1 MFSVLLV
8 RVEGPRDLC
17 ASLISTLMLAGNPSC
32 FDQMYTLFKL
42 YIKSD
47 VMPLVEKKLLEFGGK
62 KCVLRKEIEHRHL
75 DLGFRAA
82 QEKSPFFFKKKKNP
96 SSLYEA

>member
-1 MFSVLLV
+1 
-8 RVEGPRDLC
+8 
-17 ASLISTLMLAGNPSC
+17 MLAGNPSC

-82 QEKSPFFFKKKKNP
+82 QEKSPFFLKKKKNP

>member
-1 MFSVLLV
+1 
-8 RVEGPRDLC
+8 
-17 ASLISTLMLAGNPSC
+17 MLAGNPSC

-75 DLGFRAA
+75 DLWFRAA
-82 QEKSPFFFKKKKNP
+82 QEKSPFFLKKKKNP

>member
-1 MFSVLLV
+1 
-8 RVEGPRDLC
+8 
-17 ASLISTLMLAGNPSC
+17 MLAGNPSC

-82 QEKSPFFFKKKKNP
+82 QEKSPFFLKKKEESKQLIRSVILNSHAMGP
-96 SSLYEA
+96 R